1 MVLHGQVSHYF
12 SASFFSDFNRRRRL
26 LLEDS
31 EHVAFT
37 ASHSTNRS
45 TFAPYATI
53 VFDQVESNAGQAYDT
68 KTGVFTCP
76 YPGYYYFSHS
86 ALSPYNGHIETEI
99 VLEGTPKAMI
109 YAESSTPST
118 NAGSGFD
125 QGSNSVVT
133 YCEAGHRVWVRVH
146 ANRGT
151 SLYWERYSHFSGFML
166 WSM

>member
-1 MVLHGQVSHYF
+1 MLFVADLHR
-12 SASFFSDFNRRRRL
+12 NRC
-26 LLEDS
+26 LEDS

-37 ASHSTNRS
+37 ASHSKDRS
-45 TFAPYATI
+45 PYAPYATI
-53 VFDQVESNAGQAYDT
+53 VFDQVESNAGQGYDA

-76 YPGYYYFSHS
+76 YTGYYFFSHS
-86 ALSPYNGHIETEI
+86 ALAPYNGHIETDI

-118 NAGSGFD
+118 NAGSGYD

-146 ANRGT
+146 GDRGT
-151 SLYWERYSHFSGFML
+151 SLYWQRFSHFSGFML